1 MQIKKLKG
9 QNISITKSLT
19 KTRMGKLKQA
29 KETYGFINV
38 LTNNGTI
45 LFQSDHNASL
55 SYESFGGLFHMPGD
69 L

>member
-1 MQIKKLKG
+1 
-9 QNISITKSLT
+9 
-19 KTRMGKLKQA
+19 MGKLKQA